1 MTRHV
6 EALRAISEDDG
17 CRQAEQRHRPGERKR
32 GGTTRHRVRQRWA
45 YAVAVPLRLELLE
58 EAWFEEPEGP
68 EDDRDDPADPIRHRL
83 RGHSPG
89 SPPWRK
95 ARIGVDGANGD
106 RASGEKEDH
115 ARRQDHE
122 PTYLHV
128 GSLDGRGLVRSL
140 AEHRA
145 NESNS
150 TPRCLFPPPPLL
162 STSVQRPVARRSA
175 RGSNNVGS
183 IGGSISSCVTPPTL
197 PSSRGWC
204 SPVRSAGST
213 PSHHRA
219 RSRVAPRWPS
229 TGCGQRICSR

>member
-1 MTRHV
+1 MSRPSGRSRKTTDAVGRAAPSSRRAQEGRHDPTPS
-6 EALRAISEDDG
+6 EAAVGIS
-17 CRQAEQRHRPGERKR
+17 
-32 GGTTRHRVRQRWA
+32 
-45 YAVAVPLRLELLE
+45 VAVPLRLELLE

-95 ARIGVDGANGD
+95 ARIGVDGATGD

-140 AEHRA
+140 AEHPA
-145 NESNS
+145 N
-150 TPRCLFPPPPLL
+150 
-162 STSVQRPVARRSA
+162 
-175 RGSNNVGS
+175 
-183 IGGSISSCVTPPTL
+183 
-197 PSSRGWC
+197 
-204 SPVRSAGST
+204 
-213 PSHHRA
+213 
-219 RSRVAPRWPS
+219 
-229 TGCGQRICSR
+229 